1 MIDYKLK
8 EEEKKLL
15 DFLWKEFEKE
25 QKKGKI
31 LSKRTAFDYAF
42 KSALFWNKKTEKP
55 KEET

>member
-8 EEEKKLL
+8 EEKKLL

-25 QKKGKI
+25 QKKGKV